1 MSLSRPSMLAVILAG
16 SLLSGCLAKTAVSV
30 ATAPLRVA
38 GRAADLA
45 TTSQS
50 EADENR
56 GRAMRHRDEK
66 RRKLEK
72 KHRRAL
78 ADCNKGKREACDDA
92 ARINGQIARLQE
104 R

>member
-1 MSLSRPSMLAVILAG
+1 MLTVVLVA
-16 SLLSGCLAKTAVSV
+16 SLLSGCLAKTAASV

-56 GRAMRHRDEK
+56 GRAMRHRDAK
-66 RRKLEK
+66 LRKLEK
-72 KHRRAL
+72 NHRRAL
-78 ADCNKGKREACDDA
+78 ADCNKGQSTACAEA
-92 ARINGQIARLQE
+92 ARIRGQISRLQE

>member
-1 MSLSRPSMLAVILAG
+1 MMFAAILAG

-45 TTSQS
+45 TTSQR
-50 EADENR
+50 EADESH

-66 RRKLEK
+66 RRRLEK

-78 ADCNKGKREACDDA
+78 AACNRGKREACDEA
-92 ARINGQIARLQE
+92 ARIDGQIARL
-104 R
+104 RDR